1 MREHFAAKHERQKD
15 LYDQRAHGEP
25 YKEGDLVWLLSPVIL
40 RGQCRIFYHPWTGP
54 FKVVKCLSDVNYR
67 IQSIRGCTRGRC
79 HLVVH
84 FDRLKH
90 CHLNTRFD
98 ITAPAAPGTS
108 GGTPLPPPQPVGTSL
123 KIQDA
128 DDPVEPA
135 PFSPTLPPVPPPP
148 APLPPAPPPPVPP
161 PHYPGRV
168 NYTCA

>member
-1 MREHFAAKHERQKD
+1 MLPNTSDRKTFTTNEPI
-15 LYDQRAHGEP
+15 GEL
-25 YKEGDLVWLLSPVIL
+25 YKEGDLVWLRSLVIL

-54 FKVVKCLSDVNYR
+54 FIVVKCLSDVNYR
-67 IQSIRGCTRGRC
+67 IQSIRGSTRGRR

-108 GGTPLPPPQPVGTSL
+108 GGTPLPPPQPVVE
-123 KIQDA
+123 IQDA

-135 PFSPTLPPVPPPP
+135 PFSPTATRPTATRPTATRPTVARPTATRPTT
-148 APLPPAPPPPVPP
+148 PLPRPS
-161 PHYPGRV
+161 
-168 NYTCA
+168 